1 MGKQT
6 RPSTAF
12 NDDRINLTAVFS
24 VKTMKCSKNLRLVL
38 SFLAILFSMNCFS
51 QEKSNIVDL
60 MYKQVD
66 TLKLGL
72 KVYYP
77 ASLQKEQTYPTIV
90 FFFGG
95 GWNGGSIKQ
104 FETHALHYAA
114 KNFITVLVD
123 YRVKTRHNSTPFE
136 SLKDAKSAIR
146 YLRKNATKLGIDAN
160 RIVGSGGS
168 AGGHLA
174 AACFTNESINETDDD
189 LTISAKPNALVLFN
203 PVIDNGIGGYGFERI
218 GDRYLEFSPMHNIQK
233 GFPPTIFFLGTND
246 NLIPVETAQK
256 FKNKIEDAGSR
267 CDLYL
272 FKNQAHGFFNKEP
285 FLSETI
291 LKSDV
296 FLQSIAYLKP

>member
-1 MGKQT
+1 
-6 RPSTAF
+6 
-12 NDDRINLTAVFS
+12 
-24 VKTMKCSKNLRLVL
+24 
-38 SFLAILFSMNCFS
+38 MNCFS
-51 QEKSNIVDL
+51 QEKSNMVEL

-77 ASLQKEQTYPTIV
+77 TSLQKEQTYPTIV

-95 GWNGGSIKQ
+95 GWNGGSTKQ

-123 YRVKTRHNSTPFE
+123 YRVKTRHNTTPFE

-174 AACFTNESINETDDD
+174 AACFTNESINEANDD

-218 GDRYLEFSPMHNIQK
+218 GDRYMEFSPIHNIQK

-256 FKNKIEDAGSR
+256 FTNKIEEVGSR

-272 FKNQAHGFFNKEP
+272 FTNQVHGFFNKEP

-291 LKSDV
+291 LKTDV